1 MWAVPLSHYHHII
14 KLQPCR
20 FTPGKSRQPSAG
32 GVLCHNPNLAP
43 RPAPCPAPSRAH
55 HNITVTMAVFA
66 TVGPATPAA
75 LARPLQEGRPPCPP
89 TLDEHWIGRCPEL
102 SGVICILRDG
112 SLLQHA
118 SRHPHRRPGL
128 SDAVATCRGAG
139 RYCVEDA
146 VASTQVQ
153 LNQR

>member
-1 MWAVPLSHYHHII
+1 MWAVPLSHYHHNQAAT
-14 KLQPCR
+14 LPVHAREEPAALCRGRSLPQPK
-20 FTPGKSRQPSAG
+20 PGP
-32 GVLCHNPNLAP
+32 AP
-43 RPAPCPAPSRAH
+43 RPVSRPVAGAPQYHSNNGSVRHGGFGHSRTLGPPPLGRQAP
-55 HNITVTMAVFA
+55 
-66 TVGPATPAA
+66 P
-75 LARPLQEGRPPCPP
+75 PP